1 MDAKTFFRTV
11 EQMRNAQKQ
20 FFELQKIKNKT
31 TEQNKLYG
39 RFLKEAIALEKVIDD
54 EIERVNQVIKNK
66 ENESN

>member
-1 MDAKTFFRTV
+1 MDAKSFFRTV
-11 EQMRNAQKQ
+11 EQMRNAQRQ

-39 RFLKEAIALEKVIDD
+39 KFLKEAIALEKVIDD
-54 EIERVNQVIKNK
+54 EIARVNQVIKNR

>member
-1 MDAKTFFRTV
+1 MDAKNFFRTV
-11 EQMRNAQKQ
+11 EQMRNAQRQ

-39 RFLKEAIALEKVIDD
+39 KFLKEAIALEKVIDD
-54 EIERVNQVIKNK
+54 EIARVNQVIKNK

>member
-1 MDAKTFFRTV
+1 MDSKSFFRKV
-11 EQMRNAQKQ
+11 EQMRNAQRQ

-39 RFLKEAIALEKVIDD
+39 KLLREAIALEKVIDD
-54 EIERVNQVIKNK
+54 EIARVNQVIKNR

>member
-1 MDAKTFFRTV
+1 MDAKSFFRTV
-11 EQMRNAQKQ
+11 EQMRNAQRH

-39 RFLKEAIALEKVIDD
+39 KFLKEAIALEKIIDD
-54 EIERVNQVIKNK
+54 EIERVNQVIKNR

>member
-1 MDAKTFFRTV
+1 MDAKSFFRTV
-11 EQMRNAQKQ
+11 EQMRNAQRQ

-39 RFLKEAIALEKVIDD
+39 KFLKEAIALEEVIDN
-54 EIERVNQVIKNK
+54 EIERVNQVIKNR

>member
-1 MDAKTFFRTV
+1 MDAKSFFRTV
-11 EQMRNAQKQ
+11 EQMRNAQRQ

-39 RFLKEAIALEKVIDD
+39 KFLKEAIALEKIIDD
-54 EIERVNQVIKNK
+54 EIARVNQVIKNR